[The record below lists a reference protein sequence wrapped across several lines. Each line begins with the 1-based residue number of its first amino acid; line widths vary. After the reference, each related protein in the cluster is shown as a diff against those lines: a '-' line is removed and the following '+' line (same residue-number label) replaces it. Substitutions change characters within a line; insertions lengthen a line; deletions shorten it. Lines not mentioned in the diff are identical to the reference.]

1 MRKSYLM
8 MAAAATLFAAC
19 TQADFVNEVPE
30 TKQAIGFENFVAK
43 STRHM
48 AGTNMEKFHT
58 NFGVFGY
65 NDVDDLFMDNYKTEH
80 TASVWNYGGVT
91 GGANGTTV
99 QTLKYWNKN
108 TSYDF
113 YAYAPYNA
121 GVKRDGGVL
130 TIPSGDYAAIQNLQ
144 TEFSTTLNESAFSTD
159 TDWMLAAPKTDVT
172 YTSVTEGTV
181 PFVFSHMLSKLVVA
195 VQTTGDETVE
205 ITNLKIEGGTY
216 KTGSYNGTDGWTASN
231 EVTLEG
237 KIGNIT
243 TKNTDYYSM
252 EYLLIPV
259 ANAAPKLD
267 ITYKVNGQTYT
278 LTDLAIDN
286 LNAFAAGTYY
296 TLTVSVGL
304 QPIKFTATSAEWAT
318 DVNGGVTIE

>member
-1 MRKSYLM
+1 M

-19 TQADFVNEVPE
+19 TQSDFVNEVSEEAP
-30 TKQAIGFENFVAK
+30 QAIGFENYVAK

-48 AGTNMEKFHT
+48 AGTDMEKFHT

-65 NDVDDLFMDNYKTEH
+65 NDVDGLFMNNYKTQH
-80 TASVWNYGGVT
+80 ATPTWKYDGLT
-91 GGANGTTV
+91 GGADGATA

-130 TIPSGDYAAIQNLQ
+130 TIPSGDYAATQNLQ
-144 TEFSTTLNESAFSTD
+144 ESFSTDLNESAFSDD
-159 TDWMLAAPKTDVT
+159 TDWMLAAPKPDVT
-172 YTSVTEGTV
+172 YASVTDGTV

-195 VQTTGDETVE
+195 VQTTGDETVA
-205 ITNLKIEGGTY
+205 ISNLKLKGDTY
-216 KTGSYNGTDGWTASN
+216 KTGVYDGTNWTASN
-231 EVTLEG
+231 EVVLEG
-237 KIGNIT
+237 KVGNIT
-243 TKNTDYYSM
+243 TKNTNYYSM

-259 ANAAPKLD
+259 ATAAPKLD
-267 ITYKVNGQTYT
+267 ITYSVNGQTYT
-278 LTDLAIDN
+278 LENLAVTN

-304 QPIKFTATSAEWAT
+304 QPIKFTATSAVWTT
-318 DVNGGVTIE
+318 DGNGDVTID

>member
-1 MRKSYLM
+1 
-8 MAAAATLFAAC
+8 MAAAAIMFAAC

-30 TKQAIGFENFVAK
+30 SAPQAIGFENYVAK

-48 AGTNMEKFHT
+48 AGTDMENFHT
-58 NFGVFGY
+58 TFGVFGY
-65 NDVDDLFMDNYKTEH
+65 NDVDGLFMNNYKTEH
-80 TASVWNYGGVT
+80 GTPVWKYDGLT
-91 GGANGTTV
+91 GGADGATV

-121 GVKRDGGVL
+121 GVKRDGGTL
-130 TIPSGDYAAIQNLQ
+130 TIPSGDYAATQNLQ
-144 TEFSTTLNESAFSTD
+144 TSFSTDLNESAFTTD

-172 YTSVTEGTV
+172 HASVTDGTV

-205 ITNLKIEGGTY
+205 ITNLKIKGNTY
-216 KTGSYNGTDGWTASN
+216 KTGSYNATDGWTASN
-231 EVTLEG
+231 EVTLVG
-237 KIGNIT
+237 QTGNIT

-259 ANAAPKLD
+259 ATAAPKLD
-267 ITYKVNGQTYT
+267 ITYKVNDQTYT
-278 LTDLAIDN
+278 LTNLAVDN

-304 QPIKFTATSAEWAT
+304 QPIKFTATSAVWTT